1 MQLLHLQLTLKIA
14 AVDPIVLVAQ
24 LQVQLLAD
32 AAVVATTAV
41 VVIVLAAA
49 VANAIVVQLQV
60 QLPAAA
66 GVVATHRPGP
76 RTSSNFPIPYYYP
89 GPPNKYGGGGRLLHV
104 APT

>member
-1 MQLLHLQLTLKIA
+1 MQLTLKIA

-32 AAVVATTAV
+32 AAVVATTVV

-49 VANAIVVQLQV
+49 VAIVAQLQV

-66 GVVATHRPGP
+66 HVVATHRPGP

-89 GPPNKYGGGGRLLHV
+89 GPPNKYRGGGRLLQV
-104 APT
+104 APTYIV